1 LKVYYHRTLNVSI
14 EKQKENKY
22 NINNKKYKCKCLKL
36 DGDIIK
42 MKHWKIP
49 FAVQDGIY
57 YNRKK
62 HRKII

>member
-1 LKVYYHRTLNVSI
+1 LKVYYHKTLNVSI

-22 NINNKKYKCKCLKL
+22 NINNKKYKYKYLKL
-36 DGDIIK
+36 DGNIIK
-42 MKHWKIP
+42 IKNRKVP
-49 FAVQDGIY
+49 FAVHVGIY

>member
-1 LKVYYHRTLNVSI
+1 M

-22 NINNKKYKCKCLKL
+22 NINNKKYKYKCLKL
-36 DGDIIK
+36 DGNIIK
-42 MKHWKIP
+42 IKNRKIP
-49 FAVQDGIY
+49 FAVHVGIY